1 MLGTEETPEMS
12 LAMELKPFQSKQAYE
27 GAAKAALMKH
37 HVDAGRVYYK
47 TVIKVFVS

>member
-37 HVDAGRVYYK
+37 HVDAGLCF
-47 TVIKVFVS
+47 VIDL